1 MTINFTVVGSTV
13 KIKFGP
19 VQHNYTYRVCLA
31 TVIKEYNCY
40 KDIEKTEPG
49 QDNVVF
55 TDVEPDTYRIYV
67 QKLPDPDNPMIVTK
81 PFNVSEPPLTEKT
94 TIAASTVAIIT
105 MACLLFVAGVTTLY
119 FCLKRKRCQC
129 SPMNWKIC
137 NCASYQRTP
146 QSAPNN
152 RAEDEENSSM
162 LEILPVYYDE
172 SESFTSAVKEVCSYL
187 NKWAK
192 CRINHNWLSS
202 FYDNPELSFKESY
215 PNGTLL
221 IFLSSKMWTFLNS
234 HQHSTDL
241 QTKIFKNVL
250 MESSGKE
257 FRKMIVS
264 FHPLPGL
271 KERFHCI
278 KIYRIRKQI
287 VGHNDNRFDINT
299 EDLYQMLKEING
311 DDEEVK
317 QGWSGYEQILSLFNA
332 TKFIPEN
339 DLDFGRHSFLNGER
353 IINQKNI
360 QNN

>member
-1 MTINFTVVGSTV
+1 
-13 KIKFGP
+13 
-19 VQHNYTYRVCLA
+19 
-31 TVIKEYNCY
+31 
-40 KDIEKTEPG
+40 
-49 QDNVVF
+49 
-55 TDVEPDTYRIYV
+55 
-67 QKLPDPDNPMIVTK
+67 
-81 PFNVSEPPLTEKT
+81 
-94 TIAASTVAIIT
+94 
-105 MACLLFVAGVTTLY
+105 
-119 FCLKRKRCQC
+119 
-129 SPMNWKIC
+129 
-137 NCASYQRTP
+137 
-146 QSAPNN
+146 
-152 RAEDEENSSM
+152 M

-192 CRINHNWLSS
+192 CRINHNWLSG
-202 FYDNPELSFKESY
+202 FYDNPEQSFKESY

-241 QTKIFKNVL
+241 QTKIFYNVL

-257 FRKMIVS
+257 FRRMIVS

-339 DLDFGRHSFLNGER
+339 DLDCGRHSILNGDR

-360 QNN
+360 QKQLDTRMWAESQQNRVCNTYSQNGYMPDTGFHHIVDELGHDKLGTNEIDTDIDSASVCQDGYYPMTRHSDHVIENHIGYWSPPEEDSESVTQSVIGQKQMEIYQKYKANM